1 MKYPFY
7 FAALGEF
14 DLRSGRY
21 EAAREQFR
29 KAVALAR
36 NPTERRF
43 LEARIAAC
51 KPATAI
57 TAS

>member
-1 MKYPFY
+1 MAEE

-29 KAVALAR
+29 KAAALAR
-36 NPTERRF
+36 NPTERRS
-43 LEARIAAC
+43 LEARVS
-51 KPATAI
+51 AI
-57 TAS
+57 DE